1 MELMKLVFFK
11 LLALQL
17 QTSHRQLE
25 FKRLFLLTST
35 MARYKMLNHLIV
47 LPSLTERV
55 PSV

>member
-1 MELMKLVFFK
+1 MKLVFLK

-35 MARYKMLNHLIV
+35 MARYKMLNHL
-47 LPSLTERV
+47 SLTERV